1 MEEFVDSFINEAQE
15 LITQLEKDLLN
26 LEKKPHDKEIINSVF
41 RTMHTLKGSS
51 GMLGFVEVQNFAH
64 EFENIF
70 DQVRKEKLEVTPVLI
85 DITSKGIDV
94 FLKLLKREDAKDD
107 VNQVITL
114 LKNGFTV
121 SDHSDNIEKTE
132 AQKNGPSADVNEN
145 CFCIYFRPD
154 KGIFERG
161 IDPLSTITELNE
173 FGSTKVLLHEN
184 GLPWDEQKSKKVCQ
198 ASWEIYLKSKSPLIT
213 IENVFIFFD
222 ADEYI
227 IEPYVSNALQKG
239 SKFTKATQKFYTS
252 NKEFNNLIAQYFNEL
267 VLGDVE
273 EKKEIKKETK
283 AQQTKEVKEEQVED
297 KKPKFDSDT
306 TINVASY
313 KIDELLNLVSELVT
327 STASLESHAERLGDV
342 NLKDSVENIEKLTK
356 LFRNN
361 ALELR
366 LIPLGTLFN
375 RFKRQIRDLSRDLN
389 KEINLIIEGQDTEID
404 KTILKALESPIL
416 HIIRNSIDHG
426 IEPAEERIAL
436 GKSRE
441 GLLKMIAFY
450 SGANVIIQ
458 IHDDGRGI
466 DLEKV
471 KKCAIEKG
479 YIQPDQVVT
488 DQDLLTLIME
498 PGFTTSKNVSVVSGR
513 GVGMDVVRKEL
524 NEVSGS
530 IEIDTEKGLGTFM
543 TLKLPTTLSIIDTLM
558 IEVENTNYLLPLLE
572 VEYCYQ
578 EKRSV
583 IFGNNN
589 RYLRYK
595 EEMVPFISLRE
606 KFNHNLSQNEE
617 EMVVIIKKFHQR
629 YALIVDKVVGEQQ
642 TVIKSLGELFIK
654 QPYFSGGNIMVDGKL
669 ALILDTNYLFNR
681 SVLN

>member
-1 MEEFVDSFINEAQE
+1 MEEFIDSFINEAQE

-26 LEKKPHDKEIINSVF
+26 LEKNPHDKEIINSVF

-70 DQVRKEKLEVTPVLI
+70 DQVRKEKLEVTSDLI

-132 AQKNGPSADVNEN
+132 AQKNKPSADVNEN
-145 CFCIYFRPD
+145 CFCIYFFPD

-173 FGSTKVLLHEN
+173 FGNTKVFLHEN
-184 GLPWDEQKSKKVCQ
+184 GLSWDEQKSKKVCQ

-227 IEPYVSNALQKG
+227 IEPYISNALQKG
-239 SKFTKATQKFYTS
+239 SKFTKATHKFYAN

-273 EKKEIKKETK
+273 EKNEIKKETK

-306 TINVASY
+306 TINVASF

-488 DQDLLTLIME
+488 DQELLAIIME
-498 PGFTTSKNVSVVSGR
+498 PGFTTSKNVSLVSGR

-558 IEVENTNYLLPLLE
+558 IEVENANYLLPLLE

-606 KFNHNLSQNEE
+606 KFNHNSGQNEE

-629 YALIVDKVVGEQQ
+629 YALIVDKVIGEQQ

-681 SVLN
+681 SILN